1 MKKTILF
8 LVFFFLP
15 IWQVLAILEVKT
27 NLAPGNYNFPIEVYL
42 MANDKDAKIFYYT
55 DGIGRMDTILEYK
68 KPLVLKED
76 TSLDFFATTKDYED
90 TPIQSAKYTFTY
102 SNKITLSVEEKK
114 IILKNTDADV
124 QNIWYWKIESD
135 TLNYEITPN
144 TFLEKNQI
152 FTLDYTPKELEK
164 IRLYSPDKKEKK
176 SQVYKTPPKEEIEK
190 DKIKVVEEVKIENI
204 SPILWEE
211 TITETWW
218 EISLWEESWGIIED
232 ENASWSIQIPENVD
246 FQLTENITASVQD
259 KKTNNWVFFFLSYLL
274 WVAFMSIISYNI
286 YISQRKNNSLKKIFH
301 KIKK

>member
-42 MANDKDAKIFYYT
+42 MVNDKDAKIFYYT

-68 KPLVLKED
+68 KPLILKEE
-76 TSLDFFATTKDYED
+76 TTLDFFATTKDYED

-102 SNKITLSVEEKK
+102 SNKIILSVEEKK
-114 IILKNTDADV
+114 ITVKNTDSDV

-144 TFLEKNQI
+144 TFLEKNQTFI
-152 FTLDYTPKELEK
+152 LDYIPKELEK
-164 IRLYSPDKKEKK
+164 IILYSPDKKEKR
-176 SQVYKTPPKEEIEK
+176 SQIYKTPPKEEIEK

-204 SPILWEE
+204 SPTLLEE
-211 TITETWW
+211 IITETWW
-218 EISLWEESWGIIED
+218 ELSPFEENWISLED
-232 ENASWSIQIPENVD
+232 ESASWNIEIPKSTD
-246 FQLTENITASVQD
+246 FQLTENITASIQD
-259 KKTNNWVFFFLSYLL
+259 RKTNNWVFFFLSYLL